1 MRAGI
6 VVLATTPELSLTRT
20 SVHVTAAAAII
31 AAAAIPT
38 IILNIL
44 E

>member
-1 MRAGI
+1 VRVRAGI

-38 IILNIL
+38 L
-44 E
+44 EPL